1 MYLNFRVRQ
10 SIDGRRRVI
19 QVFDE
24 FHQYL
29 DDPIMSVEV
38 KRGLKQTVRKM
49 RFTYSP
55 RKNRTM
61 RWIAPSVKPSCS
73 SA

>member
-1 MYLNFRVRQ
+1 M
-10 SIDGRRRVI
+10 GRRRVI

-38 KRGLKQTVRKM
+38 KRGLKTDRK
-49 RFTYSP
+49 RCGL
-55 RKNRTM
+55 RILHARTE
-61 RWIAPSVKPSCS
+61 RCAG
-73 SA
+73 